1 MSLTLVDNMTAIYT
15 EGTLRALNKT
25 ELIELFLKSQE
36 HTMGIINSLTEEMK
50 NLNENFKKL
59 ESDVVVK
66 NINKILCKQIMSV
79 DRQ

>member
-1 MSLTLVDNMTAIYT
+1 MLLTLVDNMTAI
-15 EGTLRALNKT
+15 T
-25 ELIELFLKSQE
+25 ELIELFLKLQE

>member
-1 MSLTLVDNMTAIYT
+1 MTAI
-15 EGTLRALNKT
+15 T
-25 ELIELFLKSQE
+25 ELIELFLKLQE

>member
-1 MSLTLVDNMTAIYT
+1 MTAI
-15 EGTLRALNKT
+15 T
-25 ELIELFLKSQE
+25 ELIELFLKLQE

-66 NINKILCKQIMSV
+66 NINKILCKQMMSV
-79 DRQ
+79 DRQWW

>member
-1 MSLTLVDNMTAIYT
+1 MLLTLVDNMTAI
-15 EGTLRALNKT
+15 T
-25 ELIELFLKSQE
+25 ELIELFLKLQE

-66 NINKILCKQIMSV
+66 NINKILCKQMMSV
-79 DRQ
+79 DRQWW